1 MNKLLLIVLL
11 CVLGYMQYYLI
22 SENNRLNN
30 QVNTMIKNQSLIIDY
45 NDLIAE
51 GVKHCINE

>member
-1 MNKLLLIVLL
+1 MNKLLLIMVL

-22 SENNRLNN
+22 SENTRLNN
-30 QVNTMIKNQSLIIDY
+30 QVNTMLKNQSLIIDY

-51 GVKHCINE
+51 GVRHCVK